1 MTNANWTAFNKS
13 NLTPI
18 SKLATTVTIG
28 VLLLLNTK
36 ANGHNTIS
44 TSIEHANAIAK
55 KEEDDHVRIVAD

>member
-1 MTNANWTAFNKS
+1 MLTGQQEKFN
-13 NLTPI
+13 TGIQI
-18 SKLATTVTIG
+18 SYNSW

-55 KEEDDHVRIVAD
+55 KEEDEHVRIVVD

>member
-13 NLTPI
+13 NLTPVF
-18 SKLATTVTIG
+18 KLATTVG

-44 TSIEHANAIAK
+44 SSIEHANGIAK